1 MSIPT
6 LEARLALRTS
16 HPTLADP
23 KTAMMVLADMKRQL
37 RPPSPE
43 GGEGFDKIYTL
54 DESLQPP
61 EGVWTVDDI
70 ERVLDLIE
78 SEGAQ
83 ETVPRRL
90 IENRPPAN
98 YGANGG
104 GRGFDPNRARGRGR
118 GAGYSNGY
126 GGRGGRGGYG
136 YQLSHQHDRTY
147 PQPSPHPNLGQT
159 PQVTQAYPVPH
170 QTSWR
175 PTSQPRDRAH
185 PYNPP
190 PMIGPNLPPN
200 QSASPPP

>member
-1 MSIPT
+1 
-6 LEARLALRTS
+6 
-16 HPTLADP
+16 
-23 KTAMMVLADMKRQL
+23 MVLADMKRQL

-54 DESLQPP
+54 DESLQPT
-61 EGVWTVDDI
+61 EGSWTADDI
-70 ERVLDLIE
+70 TRVLDFIE

-83 ETVPRRL
+83 ETGPRRV

-98 YGANGG
+98 YGTNGR

-118 GAGYSNGY
+118 GAGYGNGY

-136 YQLSHQHDRTY
+136 YQPSHGHDRTY
-147 PQPSPHPNLGQT
+147 PQPTLHPISGQT
-159 PQVTQAYPVPH
+159 SQATHAYPVLQ

-185 PYNPP
+185 PYNPTAI
-190 PMIGPNLPPN
+190 IGPVLLPQ
-200 QSASPPP
+200 QSAPPPP